1 MDTIPKDQMEREIEC
16 LEQFSRIP
24 SSVQDGSLQLR
35 IIKWFDYLACLKSA
49 EEVITENKFQALGR
63 KLHCWTP
70 QLVVIRKWHRRCLLL
85 LRAIKQG
92 NWLRVRTLSSKMI
105 ASRLLVEEK
114 VYNPEVEMDISSCF
128 GGIQPLNS
136 PPTGDTEGESMV

>member
-1 MDTIPKDQMEREIEC
+1 MKE
-16 LEQFSRIP
+16 
-24 SSVQDGSLQLR
+24 LQPLMN
-35 IIKWFDYLACLKSA
+35 WFDYLACLKLA
-49 EEVITENKFQALGR
+49 EEVITKNKFHVLGR

-92 NWLRVRTLSSKMI
+92 NWLRVRTFSSKMI

-114 VYNPEVEMDISSCF
+114 SYDPEVEMDISRALFWWNTAAKSPSNRRQRSRMIRV
-128 GGIQPLNS
+128 GNRTRENS
-136 PPTGDTEGESMV
+136 